1 MNIQEK
7 KTLRRP
13 VRSSALFFAFTLLT
27 RAVALLTTPVFTRM
41 LTPTEYAVIPLYLT
55 WHTLFSSLI
64 TLELTGS
71 VLLAVMAKHKE
82 KIDAILSST
91 LSLCLLSLLFFFG
104 IYLAVAPQIE
114 SFTGLSRPLMLLLF
128 LHTAASLPLTLY
140 SAKAK
145 YLYRPERTFFLL
157 IVTSVAAPLLG
168 IVLLIFTRA
177 GALSRILATVICTL
191 AVAIPLGIH
200 LIRQGRTLVSLPL
213 FRELLRRGLPL
224 FPHYVALSA
233 MGELGRLFVSRYSTP
248 DALSKLG
255 IAATIA
261 HGVTMLTGAINAA
274 FFPWL
279 LRRLRRGER
288 ERVRRMSSTVI
299 YTVLLVTLAVSL
311 LAPEAIALLAPVEYR
326 GATEAILPL
335 LFATFPAFLYT
346 LFAGVTLY
354 RERTL
359 AMTVATLVSASIGV
373 LSQLYLVP
381 RYSYVG
387 AAYATA
393 LSYLTLALSHLIVC
407 AQGEKGQ
414 WHTSALFPVH
424 PDHRMRDGKLKRTS
438 PLFPRVSRANTC
450 AQPILG
456 REEGN
461 ILSAYRQESRVSN
474 LPCATKDEK
483 EIRAPLARPLNQK
496 DNLPAPLLTILLS
509 LALSALSMLLIPPL
523 FSRPLLRYLLL
534 IPTALALFLILYR
547 RRTEITEA
555 RRPKEPQ

>member
-1 MNIQEK
+1 MNIPEK

-213 FRELLRRGLPL
+213 F
-224 FPHYVALSA
+224 PHYVALSA

-359 AMTVATLVSASIGV
+359 AMTVATLISASVGV
-373 LSQLYLVP
+373 LAAFYLVA

-414 WHTSALFPVH
+414 RATSLLHPTHPV
-424 PDHRMRDGKLKRTS
+424 HRMRDGKLKRTS

-461 ILSAYRQESRVSN
+461 ILSAYRQESRESN
-474 LPCATKDEK
+474 LPCAPKDEK
-483 EIRAPLARPLNQK
+483 EIRAPLSRPLNQK

-555 RRPKEPQ
+555 RRQKEPQ